1 MLLQQAEEIA
11 AMACVK
17 RRSFLQGAAGLAL
30 LGADVGSLAAALAQ
44 SDGWPAR
51 PVKFIVPL
59 AAGGGLDFVARILG
73 EYLTR
78 ELGQQIYVEN
88 RTGAGGTIG
97 IDAAINSP
105 PDGYSL
111 LVTNDNV
118 ASAPYVLGLNVDYL
132 AHLLPVVE
140 IGRQPQ
146 SVAVHPSLGIATLDE
161 LTALAKRT
169 PGMGVATSGVGTNQ
183 HVLLEW
189 FAREAGVKFD
199 HVPYRGAGQAINDLI
214 AGHVKIGFLGPT
226 AVLPH
231 YKAGTLR
238 MLAQTGP
245 KRARTIPE
253 VPTLQEQGFP
263 GLALESWYAVFAPLG
278 TPAGAI
284 AKLNAAINKGLADLA
299 TQESFAKGATEAT
312 GGTPEQL
319 AAAAREDSDKYARLV
334 KELNIRT
341 R

>member
-1 MLLQQAEEIA
+1 METLSRRNLLRGSATLSFAGAMLGRL
-11 AMACVK
+11 
-17 RRSFLQGAAGLAL
+17 RGAH
-30 LGADVGSLAAALAQ
+30 AQ
-44 SDGWPAR
+44 VETWPTR
-51 PVKFIVPL
+51 PIKFIVPL
-59 AAGGGLDFVARILG
+59 AAGGGLDFVARIIG
-73 EYLTR
+73 DYLTR
-78 ELGQQIYVEN
+78 EFGQQIYVEN

-97 IDAAINSP
+97 IDAAIKSP

-118 ASAPYVLGLNVDYL
+118 ASAPHVLGLSVDYL
-132 AHLLPVVE
+132 KDLLPVVE
-140 IGRQPQ
+140 LGRQPQ
-146 SVAVHPSLGIATLDE
+146 SVAVHPTLGVTTLEE
-161 LTALAKRT
+161 LVAMAKRT

-189 FAREAGVKFD
+189 FSREAGVRFD

-231 YKAGTLR
+231 YKAGNLR
-238 MLAQTGP
+238 MLAQSGP
-245 KRARTIPE
+245 KRMRTMPE
-253 VPTLQEQGFP
+253 VPTLQEQGYKEV
-263 GLALESWYAVFAPLG
+263 ALESWYAVFAPLG
-278 TPAGAI
+278 TPPAAI
-284 AKLNAAINKGLADLA
+284 ARLNAAINKGLADA
-299 TQESFAKGATEAT
+299 GTQESFGKGATEPT
-312 GGTPEQL
+312 GGTPEHL

>member
-1 MLLQQAEEIA
+1 MDGIG
-11 AMACVK
+11 
-17 RRSFLQGAAGLAL
+17 RRNFLRGAAAGLSLAP
-30 LGADVGSLAAALAQ
+30 AMPGSLRRALAQ
-44 SDGWPAR
+44 TEAWPAR
-51 PVKFIVPL
+51 PIKFIVPL
-59 AAGGGLDFVARILG
+59 AAGGGLDFVARIIG
-73 EYLTR
+73 DYLTR
-78 ELGQQIYVEN
+78 ELGQQVYIEN

-97 IDAAINSP
+97 IDAAIKSP
-105 PDGYSL
+105 PDGYSWL
-111 LVTNDNV
+111 ATNDNV
-118 ASAPYVLGLNVDYL
+118 ASAPHVLGLNVDYL
-132 AHLLPVVE
+132 KDLLPVVE

-146 SVAVHPSLGIATLDE
+146 SVAVHPMLGVGSLDE
-161 LTALAKRT
+161 LTAMAKKT

-189 FAREAGVKFD
+189 FSREAGVKFE

-238 MLAQTGP
+238 MLAQSGP
-245 KRARTIPE
+245 KRGRTMPE
-253 VPTLQEQGFP
+253 VPTLQELGYKEV
-263 GLALESWYAVFAPLG
+263 ALESWYAVFAPLG
-278 TPAGAI
+278 TPPAAI
-284 AKLNAAINKGLADLA
+284 ARLNAAINKGLAEGG
-299 TQESFAKGATEAT
+299 TQESFGKGATEPT

-319 AAAAREDSDKYARLV
+319 ARYAREDSEKYARLV

>member
-1 MLLQQAEEIA
+1 MHGFN
-11 AMACVK
+11 
-17 RRSFLQGAAGLAL
+17 RRRLLQGAAAL
-30 LGADVGSLAAALAQ
+30 SFAGAKLGGLGAACAQ
-44 SDGWPAR
+44 AEGWPTR

-59 AAGGGLDFVARILG
+59 AAGGGLDFVARIVG
-73 EYLTR
+73 EYLSR
-78 ELGQQIYVEN
+78 ELGQQVYIEN
-88 RTGAGGTIG
+88 RTGAGSTIG
-97 IDAAINSP
+97 IDAAIKSP

-118 ASAPYVLGLNVDYL
+118 ASAPHVLQLNVDYL
-132 AHLLPVVE
+132 KDLVPVVE

-161 LTALAKRT
+161 LTAMAKKT
-169 PGMGVATSGVGTNQ
+169 PGLGVATSGAGTNQ

-189 FAREAGVKFD
+189 FAREAGIKLD

-245 KRARTIPE
+245 TRARTMPE
-253 VPTLQEQGFP
+253 VPTLQELGYA
-263 GLALESWYAVFAPLG
+263 GVTLESWYAVFAPLG
-278 TPAGAI
+278 TPAPVVAR
-284 AKLNAAINKGLADLA
+284 LNAAVNKSLADA
-299 TQESFAKGATEAT
+299 GTQESFGKGATEAT

-334 KELNIRT
+334 KELNIRL